1 MVGTFVDEQEYSLR
15 KISKKPTNLQF
26 VGSSHRINFKTLI
39 EKRIIVSLEKI
50 NHEICINR

>member
-1 MVGTFVDEQEYSLR
+1 MVGTFVDEQECSL
-15 KISKKPTNLQF
+15 N
-26 VGSSHRINFKTLI
+26 RINFKALI